1 MLPLAFLILTPHT
14 AELKKTST
22 YSTLIRLLLSLCL
35 FRSMSL
41 YNNKWRNWSCHLIW
55 TSCREKIC
63 TFKSQLK
70 WTEIHTEISTTY
82 FVLKVD
88 FRSHDHLCKCLCKA
102 YKCVEKLHYK
112 GYFLVLIS
120 NSLLTTIR
128 FPFPPTPPWLSNLQF
143 LLSTQL
149 KTLLSLYFFPTN
161 LLKKI
166 FCYLVTTSY
175 LSCASSEVSFS
186 APPTVHFFSLSC
198 PVKPLY
204 LQRLREGGGNKE
216 QRWLFTTYWKL
227 ES

>member
-1 MLPLAFLILTPHT
+1 MLPLAFLILTPHI
-14 AELKKTST
+14 AELKKTSI

-41 YNNKWRNWSCHLIW
+41 YNNKWRNWSCHSIW

-63 TFKSQLK
+63 TFKSQFK
-70 WTEIHTEISTTY
+70 WTEIYTEINTTY

-88 FRSHDHLCKCLCKA
+88 FKSHDHLCKCLSKHINA
-102 YKCVEKLHYK
+102 LKLHYK

-120 NSLLTTIR
+120 NFLLTTIQ
-128 FPFPPTPPWLSNLQF
+128 FPLFPPLYDFLICSSFTQHSWKHFSLS
-143 LLSTQL
+143 LLSHNSFKEVL
-149 KTLLSLYFFPTN
+149 
-161 LLKKI
+161 
-166 FCYLVTTSY
+166 CYLVTTSY
-175 LSCASSEVSFS
+175 LSFESSEVSFS
-186 APPTVHFFSLSC
+186 ASPTVHSLSLSC

-216 QRWLFTTYWKL
+216 QRCLFATYWKL

>member
-1 MLPLAFLILTPHT
+1 
-14 AELKKTST
+14 
-22 YSTLIRLLLSLCL
+22 
-35 FRSMSL
+35 MSL

-102 YKCVEKLHYK
+102 YKCIEKLHYK

-161 LLKKI
+161 LLKKSFVI
-166 FCYLVTTSY
+166 WSLPVTYPVRALRFHFLLLQQS
-175 LSCASSEVSFS
+175 VFS
-186 APPTVHFFSLSC
+186 HC
-198 PVKPLY
+198 PVQWNPY
-204 LQRLREGGGNKE
+204 
-216 QRWLFTTYWKL
+216 TYRD
-227 ES
+227 